1 MIETILTILENF
13 WFSFI
18 VSAFIAGIC
27 FYFQKKYY
35 NFTLENLKKYSSFF
49 AKKEKYVTVESSETD
64 EEGNRKKNIKDV
76 AREDAELHGLIL
88 DINEYLNFCK
98 GSAAFEIMQNKTER
112 RLTKMYDLVTSKSSF
127 PTHLGLMGTFAGVFL
142 GLSMF
147 LLVNYLSGGVTD
159 GAISSLISGVLV
171 SMSTSF
177 VGLLLSIKANDK
189 ICNAK
194 KKIDE
199 DKNDFYEFIQN
210 KLMPSVDISLT
221 EALGN
226 LHHTV
231 ATFEPSFSKVIKGF
245 NETFTKCTTAFGED
259 FRVSVKTMVNAVKD
273 MGKNIETIKSN
284 SELLEELLNR
294 LTNSEWITYM
304 RQFSDATE
312 HFKSVTQSLN
322 DFERARRMM
331 LAATQ
336 ETINV
341 QKAFNESLQIP
352 RDVAMGING
361 ILQRV
366 VTFEKSINAL
376 GETIAQTQMLGN
388 TEIEEIKQQISAIK
402 VKHKVAEQYIETS
415 NNKLEAF
422 FDSQLI
428 ELNRLEKKYQ
438 DALDNLFSSLE
449 KLMENHKDSINQ
461 RHESF
466 KIAIDEKFDL
476 SGVRSELSELKRL
489 PTMDNNITDVKKG
502 QNQLRNINEGIRKE
516 INALNEIKEE
526 EQKNFI
532 ERIVGGSSNSARVR
546 ENERLEREIK
556 SIKEQAEKDKEELE
570 RLKVLGAHERKNEL
584 ELKERLNLNQRQTMK
599 GTDNP
604 SKKIL
609 PENHRPSSVDNEKE
623 TEENEE
629 VGFFG
634 KLLGG
639 FGRKKKK

>member
-1 MIETILTILENF
+1 MTTNNKYH
-13 WFSFI
+13 
-18 VSAFIAGIC
+18 GI
-27 FYFQKKYY
+27 
-35 NFTLENLKKYSSFF
+35 N
-49 AKKEKYVTVESSETD
+49 
-64 EEGNRKKNIKDV
+64 
-76 AREDAELHGLIL
+76 
-88 DINEYLNFCK
+88 
-98 GSAAFEIMQNKTER
+98 
-112 RLTKMYDLVTSKSSF
+112 
-127 PTHLGLMGTFAGVFL
+127 
-142 GLSMF
+142 
-147 LLVNYLSGGVTD
+147 
-159 GAISSLISGVLV
+159 
-171 SMSTSF
+171 TSF
-177 VGLLLSIKANDK
+177 KRNGKFP
-189 ICNAK
+189 
-194 KKIDE
+194 ID
-199 DKNDFYEFIQN
+199 
-210 KLMPSVDISLT
+210 
-221 EALGN
+221 A
-226 LHHTV
+226 
-231 ATFEPSFSKVIKGF
+231 
-245 NETFTKCTTAFGED
+245 
-259 FRVSVKTMVNAVKD
+259 
-273 MGKNIETIKSN
+273 
-284 SELLEELLNR
+284 
-294 LTNSEWITYM
+294 
-304 RQFSDATE
+304 
-312 HFKSVTQSLN
+312 
-322 DFERARRMM
+322 
-331 LAATQ
+331 
-336 ETINV
+336 
-341 QKAFNESLQIP
+341 
-352 RDVAMGING
+352 
-361 ILQRV
+361 
-366 VTFEKSINAL
+366 
-376 GETIAQTQMLGN
+376 
-388 TEIEEIKQQISAIK
+388 
-402 VKHKVAEQYIETS
+402 
-415 NNKLEAF
+415 
-422 FDSQLI
+422 DS
-428 ELNRLEKKYQ
+428 
-438 DALDNLFSSLE
+438 LFSSLE

>member
-1 MIETILTILENF
+1 
-13 WFSFI
+13 
-18 VSAFIAGIC
+18 
-27 FYFQKKYY
+27 
-35 NFTLENLKKYSSFF
+35 
-49 AKKEKYVTVESSETD
+49 
-64 EEGNRKKNIKDV
+64 
-76 AREDAELHGLIL
+76 
-88 DINEYLNFCK
+88 
-98 GSAAFEIMQNKTER
+98 
-112 RLTKMYDLVTSKSSF
+112 MYDLVTSKSSF

-388 TEIEEIKQQISAIK
+388 TEIDEIKQQISAIK

-634 KLLGG
+634 KLLRG